1 MHAGQ
6 TPPTTNQTRTR
17 VSLRLSRRRGRLVS
31 CVTVA
36 AVLLVAA
43 LIVGCGSAAQITA
56 SRTADVSSKS
66 KTTRSVQAYAR
77 CMRAHGVTNF
87 EATGNPHQSASTGG
101 AGHKG
106 PQPLSPK
113 VKAAH
118 KACEKYIP
126 KQGSGA

>member
-36 AVLLVAA
+36 AVLLVA
-43 LIVGCGSAAQITA
+43 
-56 SRTADVSSKS
+56 